1 MKLKAVTLADIAGEL
16 GISKNAVSLAL
27 RGKDG
32 VSEELRERVRTKA
45 QEMKYLGV
53 NKVQGCI
60 LALIPQRIARAAG
73 TFYQRLCFDMEAYA
87 AGFGY
92 QLIISSVSS
101 EDETLCRPPA
111 LLGSVACTGIIT
123 VGNLSLNYC
132 RMIYSLGI
140 RYVMA
145 DQFYDDIPV
154 SSVVTANSSA
164 SYMLTKR
171 LIDSGHKSIQFFG
184 SSQRTSS
191 LEERWIG
198 YKRAM
203 RDHQLP
209 ILNNRLSDGSANESQ
224 KMIVQALRELPQL
237 PTAFVCG
244 HDVIALD
251 LIEALQKRGLRCP
264 DDFSVVGFDDVQ
276 THEVQTLNLT
286 TYRTPYSAIAKTVIE
301 LLYTEDAP
309 KRIQLF
315 GELVE
320 RASVKDIRTGG

>member
-1 MKLKAVTLADIAGEL
+1 MKLKAVTLADIACEL

-32 VSEELRERVRTKA
+32 VSKELRERVQLKA
-45 QEMKYLGV
+45 QEMNYLGV

-101 EDETLCRPPA
+101 EDEQLCRPPA

-171 LIDSGHKSIQFFG
+171 LIESGHKSIQFFG

-203 RDHQLP
+203 RDHHLP
-209 ILNNRLSDGSANESQ
+209 ILNNRLIDGSAIESLKLIAQ
-224 KMIVQALRELPQL
+224 TLKELPTL
-237 PTAFVCG
+237 PTAFVCC
-244 HDVIALD
+244 HDVIAQD
-251 LIEALQKRGLRCP
+251 LIETLNRQGLHCP
-264 DDFSVVGFDDVQ
+264 NDFSVVGFDDVQ
-276 THEVQTLNLT
+276 THEVQSLNLT
-286 TYRTPYSAIAKTVIE
+286 TYRTPYSDSAKTAIE
-301 LLYTEDAP
+301 LLHAEGAP
-309 KRIQLF
+309 KRVQLY
-315 GELVE
+315 GELIE
-320 RASVKDIRTGG
+320 RASVKDIRTEG

>member
-1 MKLKAVTLADIAGEL
+1 MKLKAVTLADIACEL

-32 VSEELRERVRTKA
+32 VSKELREKIQMKA

-87 AGFGY
+87 SSLNY

-101 EDETLCRPPA
+101 EDEQLCRPPA

-123 VGNLSLNYC
+123 VGNLSPGYC
-132 RMIYSLGI
+132 RMIYSLGM

-164 SYMLTKR
+164 AYLLTSR
-171 LIDSGHKSIQFFG
+171 LIECGHRSIQFFG
-184 SSQRTSS
+184 ASQRTSS

-203 RDHQLP
+203 RAHHLP
-209 ILNNRLSDGSANESQ
+209 ILSNRLSDGSTNESRLL
-224 KMIVQALRELPQL
+224 IVQALNELPEL

-251 LIEALQKRGLRCP
+251 LIGALQKRGLRCP

-276 THEVQTLNLT
+276 THEVQSLNLT
-286 TYRTPYSAIAKTVIE
+286 TYRTPHSAIARTAID
-301 LLYTEDAP
+301 LLHDEGAP
-309 KRIQLF
+309 RRVQLY

-320 RASVKDIRTGG
+320 RASIKEIRTGG

>member
-32 VSEELRERVRTKA
+32 VSEELRERVRMKA

-101 EDETLCRPPA
+101 EDEALCRPPA

-123 VGNLSLNYC
+123 VGNLSPGYC
-132 RMIYSLGI
+132 RMIYSLGT

-164 SYMLTKR
+164 SYMLTRK
-171 LIDSGHKSIQFFG
+171 LIDCGHRSIQFFG

-203 RDHQLP
+203 RDRQLP

-224 KMIVQALRELPQL
+224 RLIAQALRELPEL

-276 THEVQTLNLT
+276 THEVQALNLT
-286 TYRTPYSAIAKTVIE
+286 TYRTPYSAIAKTAIE
-301 LLYTEDAP
+301 LLYADEAP

-315 GELVE
+315 GEVVE
-320 RASVKDIRTGG
+320 RSSIRSLR

>member
-32 VSEELRERVRTKA
+32 VSEELRERVRMKA

-87 AGFGY
+87 AGYGY

-101 EDETLCRPPA
+101 EDELLCRPPA
-111 LLGSVACTGIIT
+111 LLSSVACMGIIT
-123 VGNLSLNYC
+123 VGNLSLGYC
-132 RMIYSLGI
+132 RMIHSLGI

-145 DQFYDDIPV
+145 DQFYDGIPV
-154 SSVVTANSSA
+154 SSVATANSSA
-164 SYMLTKR
+164 SYMLTKL

-203 RDHQLP
+203 RDHNLP
-209 ILNNRLSDGSANESQ
+209 ILSNRLVEGSAIESQ
-224 KMIVQALRELPQL
+224 KLIAQTLKELSEF
-237 PTAFVCG
+237 PTAFVCC
-244 HDVIALD
+244 HDVIAQD
-251 LIEALQKRGLRCP
+251 LIETLSRRGLHCP
-264 DDFSVVGFDDVQ
+264 NDFSVVGFDDVQ
-276 THEVQTLNLT
+276 THEVQSLNLT
-286 TYRTPYSAIAKTVIE
+286 TYRTPYSAIAKTAIE
-301 LLYTEDAP
+301 LLHTSDAP
-309 KRIQLF
+309 QRIQLF
-315 GELVE
+315 GEVVE
-320 RASVKDIRTGG
+320 RGSIRNIR

>member
-1 MKLKAVTLADIAGEL
+1 MKAKAVTLADIAGEL

-32 VSEELRERVRTKA
+32 VSEDLRERVRLKA

-101 EDETLCRPPA
+101 EDEMACRPPA
-111 LLGSVACTGIIT
+111 LLGSVACMGIIT
-123 VGNLSLNYC
+123 VGNLSLGYC

-154 SSVVTANSSA
+154 SSVETANSSA

-171 LIDSGHKSIQFFG
+171 LIENGHRSIQFFG
-184 SSQRTSS
+184 ASQRTSS

-209 ILNNRLSDGSANESQ
+209 ILSNRLSDGSANESQ
-224 KMIVQALRELPQL
+224 KLIVQTLKELPAL
-237 PTAFVCG
+237 PTAFVCA
-244 HDVIALD
+244 HDVIARD
-251 LIEALQKRGLRCP
+251 LIDALGRRGLHCP

-276 THEVQTLNLT
+276 THEVQALNLT
-286 TYRTPYSAIAKTVIE
+286 TYRTPYSAIAKTAIE
-301 LLYTEDAP
+301 LLYAEDGP
-309 KRIQLF
+309 KRIQLC
-315 GELVE
+315 GEVVE
-320 RASVKDIRTGG
+320 RSSIKKLR

>member
-32 VSEELRERVRTKA
+32 VSEELRERVRMKA

-101 EDETLCRPPA
+101 EDEMLCRPPA
-111 LLGSVACTGIIT
+111 LLGSVACMGIIT
-123 VGNLSLNYC
+123 IGNLSLGYC

-154 SSVVTANSSA
+154 SSVATANSSA

-203 RDHQLP
+203 RDHNLP
-209 ILNNRLSDGSANESQ
+209 ILSNRLIDGSAIESQ
-224 KMIVQALRELPQL
+224 KLIVQTLKELSEL
-237 PTAFVCG
+237 PTAFVCC
-244 HDVIALD
+244 HDVIARD
-251 LIEALQKRGLRCP
+251 LIETLNHRGLHCP
-264 DDFSVVGFDDVQ
+264 NDFSVVGFDDVQ
-276 THEVQTLNLT
+276 THEVQALNLT
-286 TYRTPYSAIAKTVIE
+286 TYRTPYSAIAKTAIE
-301 LLYTEDAP
+301 LLHAEDEP
-309 KRIQLF
+309 KRIKLF
-315 GELVE
+315 GEVVE
-320 RASVKDIRTGG
+320 RGSIRNIR